1 MSEYLSTH
9 LRPGNSAPTYSTVKK
24 SIEPSGGSCLDP
36 TQANS
41 FPTFAPGSSLP
52 PIGTTDPNNGFPVNT
67 AQFQDKVH
75 MDFGTSNTQ
84 NQPGQG
90 QGQGQGMDMSTYL
103 TQMSMAGT
111 NAYDNTNNHIYF
123 NTNFDF
129 NLLPNA
135 ISNSDSTHLHYFPQE
150 SSNINGN
157 LSGNGKRQAYI
168 SPIPYSNSVS
178 NSNSNSGNSSYASSR
193 NMSGSSKTTPESSG
207 LVEPSPNFFEKGDGN
222 GNGNGVS
229 PDMRYMVY
237 GQETQGQTQTRFAQM
252 ERYFDTVP
260 NQDAKMY

>member
-9 LRPGNSAPTYSTVKK
+9 LQPGNSAPTYSTVKK

-41 FPTFAPGSSLP
+41 FPTFAPGSSIP
-52 PIGTTDPNNGFPVNT
+52 SIGQTDPNNGFPVNT

-111 NAYDNTNNHIYF
+111 NNNDNTNNHINF
-123 NTNFDF
+123 NTNFDL
-129 NLLPNA
+129 NLIPNA
-135 ISNSDSTHLHYFPQE
+135 ISNSDSTHLNYFPQE
-150 SSNINGN
+150 ASNINGN

-168 SPIPYSNSVS
+168 SPIPYSSS

-207 LVEPSPNFFEKGDGN
+207 LSDPSPTSFGN
-222 GNGNGVS
+222 TQGVNGNGVS
-229 PDMRYMVY
+229 PDMGYLVY
-237 GQETQGQTQTRFAQM
+237 GQEPQGQAQTRFAQM
-252 ERYFDTVP
+252 ERYFDTIP